1 MQYFYGNKYPVEV
14 VRTRGI
20 NKNFDVHNHAG
31 NYVISV
37 VAAGSVEVSIR
48 GHAKICGRYEA
59 FNVLPLEP
67 HAVKM
72 EAESELVS
80 LCVRKNFLE
89 EHTFVHIN
97 MIIRNVLEEMRELRV
112 IDEREQECFR
122 RAILSLYRRG
132 LAMRAGNPE
141 QIEYLKNKI
150 IDFPEEELTLNKMS
164 EEAYISKYHLIR
176 KFKNGIG
183 LTPHQFQ
190 IQNRIRKAQH
200 LLRNGDSIVEASLK
214 MGFYDQ
220 SHFNKY
226 FQKIVGISPTEYLAS
241 GQNMDNC
248 R

>member
-1 MQYFYGNKYPVEV
+1 MQYFYADKYPVEV
-14 VRTRGI
+14 VRTKGI
-20 NKNFDVHNHAG
+20 NKNFDIHNHAG

-37 VAAGSVEVSIR
+37 VAAGKIEVQLR
-48 GHAKICGRYEA
+48 NQARLCERYG
-59 FNVLPLEP
+59 FFVVRPLEP

-80 LCVRKNFLE
+80 LCIRKDFLE
-89 EHTFVHIN
+89 EKAFVHVN
-97 MIIRNVLEEMRELRV
+97 DMIRNVLAEMREMGV
-112 IDEREQECFR
+112 IDEREQECFIE
-122 RAILSLYRRG
+122 AIVSLYHEG
-132 LAMRAGNPE
+132 LETQHASLA
-141 QIEYLKNKI
+141 QIECLKNKI
-150 IDFPEEELTLNKMS
+150 IDYPEQELTLSEMS

-241 GQNMDNC
+241 GRNMDNC